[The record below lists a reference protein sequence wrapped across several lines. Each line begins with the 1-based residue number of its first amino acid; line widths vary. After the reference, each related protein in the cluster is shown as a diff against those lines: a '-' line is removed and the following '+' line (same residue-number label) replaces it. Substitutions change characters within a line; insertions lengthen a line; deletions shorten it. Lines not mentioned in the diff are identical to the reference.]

1 MARLAAELEAAFG
14 AEPGAEPAGAR
25 AAVEAAARRRAR
37 RERARRCAEERVR
50 FWRARCVRRW
60 WGAFGAVVAD
70 GQFAP
75 LGLVLL
81 GVLGEVCALV
91 GVSEALGVE
100 GGNGEIVG
108 EEEVVVEEGEDVGVR
123 VEREEASRVRHDPD
137 ESAIH
142 LEGDRTQ
149 MDDTELP
156 VEGTRKRAEDTT
168 ELRERPLKK
177 PKTTKRKKINDAMD
191 ELFSGLL

>member
-1 MARLAAELEAAFG
+1 VARLAAELEAAFG
-14 AEPGAEPAGAR
+14 AEPGAAAAGAR

-37 RERARRCAEERVR
+37 RESARRRAEERVR

-100 GGNGEIVG
+100 GGDGEIVE

-123 VEREEASRVRHDPD
+123 VKREDSPVRHGPD
-137 ESAIH
+137 ESTVH
-142 LEGDRTQ
+142 LEDDRTQ

-177 PKTTKRKKINDAMD
+177 PKTTKKRKVNDAMD